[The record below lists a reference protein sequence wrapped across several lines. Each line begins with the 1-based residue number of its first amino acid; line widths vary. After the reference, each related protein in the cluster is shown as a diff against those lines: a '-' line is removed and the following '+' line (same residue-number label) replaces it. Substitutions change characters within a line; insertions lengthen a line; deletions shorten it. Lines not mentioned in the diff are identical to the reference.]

1 MPRWLS
7 WWGEQDEQAE
17 VNVAELLE
25 QVERQRAIIEEQA
38 RQMKQLH
45 DWIDQIPKTREVTE

>member
-1 MPRWLS
+1 MPRWLC
-7 WWGEQDEQAE
+7 WWGEKDEQDE

-25 QVERQRAIIEEQA
+25 QVERQRAIIEEQS
-38 RQMKQLH
+38 RQIKQLH